1 MFFDPFIIPYQAAL
15 SSFFS
20 VLIVVVGILAYA
32 VKNLP
37 RMLFF
42 LLFLSSVWLYLCFIR
57 SRIRYFVL
65 IVISMLS

>member
-32 VKNLP
+32 VKDLP

-42 LLFLSSVWLYLCFIR
+42 FYFFHLFGYICVLFVAGSDTLC
-57 SRIRYFVL
+57 
-65 IVISMLS
+65 